1 MKSRNNQIFIFSS
14 LLILLLLTLCFNSY
28 SLSCDTWVA
37 LGNSTKD
44 GSVIM
49 RKNSDRPSVEAQPL
63 VYHPRQNHKMGEKV
77 MCTHI
82 EIPQVA
88 ETYAHIGSK
97 IWWTFG
103 YEHGLNE
110 WGVTIGNEA
119 EGSKVPSQDMITE
132 TGIDYLWIDFLEENC
147 KINDLSLYEF

>member
-1 MKSRNNQIFIFSS
+1 MKSRNKRRSVLFS
-14 LLILLLLTLCFNSY
+14 LTVLCSMLSCFY
-28 SLSCDTWVA
+28 SFSQSCDTWVA
-37 LGNSTKD
+37 LSNSTKD

-49 RKNSDRPSVEAQPL
+49 GKNSDRPSLEAQPL
-63 VYHPRQNHKMGEKV
+63 IFHPRHKYKSGEMV
-77 MCTHI
+77 NCTHM
-82 EIPQVA
+82 EIPQVE

-119 EGSKVPSQDMITE
+119 EGSKVPSQDIGLLGM
-132 TGIDYLWIDFLEENC
+132 DLVRLALERGKSAHEAMHVIIC
-147 KINDLSLYEF
+147 G